1 MKPFLTILTCTLLLI
16 LTSCEQRKGPYYW
29 YDPHSAARPNDAIAT
44 HLEWEAQVDFESKTI
59 AAVAHWTI
67 QAKANVKEIIFDTD
81 DLFIERVWLNQGDS
95 TSWRL
100 AEEQAFLGR
109 ALVIQIGASTQTV
122 HIQYK
127 SAASA
132 KGLQWLEP
140 QQTHDKK
147 APFLFTQGQAVLTRS
162 WLPCQDSPGI
172 RFTFNA
178 TVQVPEGLFA
188 IMSAQNPRQQEDNG
202 IYRFSNPK
210 AIPAYLFALAVG
222 DLTFKPYDGRSGVY
236 AEPGTLDKA
245 WWEFAE
251 LPAMIRAA
259 EQLYGPYPWDRYDVL
274 VLPPSFPFGGM
285 ENPMV
290 MFATPSI
297 IAGDR
302 SLTNLIAHE
311 LSHSWSG
318 NLVTHANWN
327 DFWINEGFTTYIERR
342 ILGAIHGEDYVDM
355 LDILGQR
362 SLEQTV
368 RELAASPELTKL
380 KLALEG
386 KNPDDALSGIPYQKG
401 YALLQIIEK
410 EVGRSRMD
418 SFVRSNFSIRA
429 FKSMTTEDF
438 VELLKSDLLSPK
450 QYDAL
455 LIDQWIYEPGIPD
468 NILKKPSIRF
478 AEVSEAVAQ
487 WKKGTSPQKLPT
499 AGWSTYEWLY
509 FFKNI
514 ENKLDLLAIQ
524 ELDDFFKF
532 SSSQNAELAMAWFLL
547 AIKANH
553 EAAYPNI
560 EAFLQNTGRRKL
572 LVPLYKALYENL
584 STRELALRNYFKNR
598 DSYHVVTVNTLDAM
612 LLKK

>member
-1 MKPFLTILTCTLLLI
+1 MKRLSPLLSYLFVV
-16 LTSCEQRKGPYYW
+16 LFTSCETKTSTYYW
-29 YDPHSAARPNDAIAT
+29 YDPHSAARPNDALAT
-44 HLEWEAQVDFESKTI
+44 HLDWESTIDFDHKIISAI
-59 AAVAHWTI
+59 AHWSI
-67 QAKANVKEIIFDTD
+67 QTNSNVKEIIFDTD
-81 DLFIERVWLNQGDS
+81 DLTIERVWLNEGDS
-95 TSWRL
+95 TSWRMSKP
-100 AEEQAFLGR
+100 QQHLGS
-109 ALVIQIGASTQTV
+109 ALVIQIDENTRQV

-127 SAASA
+127 SSSNA
-132 KGLQWLEP
+132 KGLQWLEAH
-140 QQTHDKK
+140 QTHDKK

-178 TVQVPEGLFA
+178 TVKVPEGLFA
-188 IMSAQNPRQQEDNG
+188 IMSANNPRQQEDNG

-236 AEPGTLDKA
+236 AEPGTLNKA

-259 EQLYGPYPWDRYDVL
+259 EQLYGPYAWEKYDVL

-318 NLVTHANWN
+318 NLVTHASWN

-368 RELAASPELTKL
+368 EELSSKPELTKL

-401 YALLQIIEK
+401 YALLQLIEK
-410 EVGRSRMD
+410 EVGRPRMD
-418 SFVRSNFSIRA
+418 SFVRSNFSKNA

-438 VELLKSDLLSPK
+438 VEVLKTELLSPQ

-455 LIDQWIYEPGIPD
+455 LIDQWIFEPGIPA

-478 AEVSEAVAQ
+478 AEVTEAVNH
-487 WKKGTSPQKLPT
+487 WKKGTSPGKLPT
-499 AGWSTYEWLY
+499 AGWSTYEWLF
-509 FFKNI
+509 FFKKIESSISLTNI
-514 ENKLDLLAIQ
+514 A
-524 ELDDFFKF
+524 ELDNFFKF
-532 SSSQNAELAMAWFLL
+532 SSSQNAELAMAWYLL
-547 AIKANH
+547 AIKVNYAQ
-553 EAAYPNI
+553 AFPNI
-560 EAFLQNTGRRKL
+560 EEFLQNTGRRKL
-572 LVPLYKALYENL
+572 LVPVYKALYENIH
-584 STRELALRNYFKNR
+584 TRELALKSYHKNR
-598 DSYHVVTVNTLDAM
+598 ENYHIVAINTLDE
-612 LLKK
+612 LLLEK